1 MPIRHR
7 GLNLLLAVCAV
18 AVVAAAAL
26 AQEKPYEPVPGQA
39 GKDAVWVPTPY
50 ITVEKMLDVAEVTPQ
65 DLVIDLGSGDGR
77 NVILAAKRGARA
89 IGVEFEE
96 KLVLLSRAVAEKEG
110 VADKASFVQHD
121 MFTYDISKA
130 TVLALFL
137 LPEHFTKLKPKF
149 LDLRPGTRIVIN
161 TFRIPDWD
169 PDETTKAE
177 GDCNHWCTVI
187 LYIVPAKVAGTWRL
201 DKGELILKQDIQKLT
216 GTLSIGG
223 KRVPISNAR
232 LRGDNIAFN
241 VGKAEYKGRV
251 DGNSMSGEVT
261 GGSTGKWSAARK

>member
-1 MPIRHR
+1 MSIRHR
-7 GLNLLLAVCAV
+7 AFNLCLVACAV
-18 AVVAAAAL
+18 AVVAASAL

-50 ITVEKMLDVAEVTPQ
+50 VTVEKMLDVAEVTPK

-89 IGVEFEE
+89 IGVEFED
-96 KLVLLSRAVAEKEG
+96 KLVKLSQEAAQKEG
-110 VADKASFVQHD
+110 VANLATFVQHD

-149 LDLRPGTRIVIN
+149 LALQPGTRIVIN

-169 PDETTKAE
+169 VDETAKAE
-177 GDCNHWCTVI
+177 GDCNNWCTVL

-201 DKGELILKQDIQKLT
+201 DNGELALKQDVQKLS
-216 GTLSIGG
+216 GTLSVGG
-223 KRVPISNAR
+223 KRLPISNGR
-232 LRGDNIAFN
+232 LRGDNITFN
-241 VGKAEYKGRV
+241 VGKTEYKGRV
-251 DGNSMSGEVT
+251 DGNTMSGEVT
-261 GGSTGKWSAARK
+261 GGAAGKWSAARK